1 MLHYQVK
8 LLSFH
13 QLKQEQEETEHHT
26 HNHLIATCTH
36 MEMWNAFCSDLEQKI
51 VPHIGYVRQCTDFK
65 ITSDVRFI
73 ISHNEINIQGTK
85 CIIMG
90 ITEINR
96 CGIIVQLGM
105 QFFYYTS
112 ICGGSKRFNLDLC
125 RDERSEINSKSL
137 VFVTDLLMIYSIR
150 RNFLFEL
157 NLSYSMNIYLYQ
169 FYNPKLS
176 AIPP

>member
-13 QLKQEQEETEHHT
+13 QLKQEQEETDHHT

-65 ITSDVRFI
+65 ITSDVWFI

-90 ITEINR
+90 ITVINR

-105 QFFYYTS
+105 QFFITHLCVVDQSDS
-112 ICGGSKRFNLDLC
+112 IWICVVMNDL
-125 RDERSEINSKSL
+125 KS
-137 VFVTDLLMIYSIR
+137 IQ
-150 RNFLFEL
+150 NH
-157 NLSYSMNIYLYQ
+157 
-169 FYNPKLS
+169 
-176 AIPP
+176 